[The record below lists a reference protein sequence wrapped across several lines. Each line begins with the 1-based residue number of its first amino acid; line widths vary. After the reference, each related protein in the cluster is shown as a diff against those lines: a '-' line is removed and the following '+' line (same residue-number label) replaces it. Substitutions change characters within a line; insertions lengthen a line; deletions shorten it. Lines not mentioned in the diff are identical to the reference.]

1 MSKRNNE
8 VRTTEDKHGSLDADA
23 SARLEDLLVVAKRD
37 GLDVTAGELMSKAV
51 RLYHAA
57 ASDRVAVTA
66 IPREARSVN

>member
-1 MSKRNNE
+1 MSKRK
-8 VRTTEDKHGSLDADA
+8 TATEEKHGSLDADA
-23 SARLEDLLVVAKRD
+23 SARLDDLLAVARQG

-66 IPREARSVN
+66 IPHEGQSLN